1 VSELDHLERE
11 LERLDED
18 IRQLQQKNVFKPAAW
33 VPVVLFFLAQ
43 TAGAVWWA
51 ADQSAKVGLVPD
63 IVKRL
68 DTQLQ
73 VLVDHGEEIKNADRK
88 YISLSGRVDALAT
101 RLTAL
106 ERLVDRA
113 ASAELEKTR
122 HESLTSRIETLEARI
137 VGRSAE
143 GWHRTDHEAY
153 AESIERRL
161 RKLEDGE

>member
-1 VSELDHLERE
+1 MSDFDHLERE
-11 LERLDED
+11 IDRLDAD
-18 IRQLQQKNVFKPAAW
+18 IVELKQKHIFRPAAW

-73 VLVDHGEEIKNADRK
+73 VLVDHGEEIRNVDVK

-101 RLTAL
+101 RVMAA
-106 ERLVDRA
+106 ERLVDKA
-113 ASAELEKTR
+113 ASAELEQTR
-122 HESLTSRIETLEARI
+122 HQSLTARIETLEARI
-137 VGRSAE
+137 VGRSAA
-143 GWHRTDHEAY
+143 GWHRSDHEAY
-153 AESIERRL
+153 AEGIERRL